1 MRKILLAFIFA
12 LCLDCS
18 AATADWQKPE
28 VRISNAYRYLVRE
41 RHSIY
46 IQRGEIDFSYQR
58 DSDRFS
64 KFLFS
69 PFIELHNNLQT
80 DRLERKETG
89 LEVGTD
95 ITPWFYIGESL
106 QYTRYNYDWT
116 DYIWH
121 PRIKY
126 AAEAETRI
134 MFSLPVGS
142 IGEDKKI
149 RAFLLD
155 EYTYSFRL
163 TQPTR
168 NELSVGVKAPL
179 MRYLQ
184 GSFAWRHIDRIH
196 DFDSDALEATL
207 TLVF

>member
-1 MRKILLAFIFA
+1 MRKILLALIFV
-12 LCLDCS
+12 LCFDCS
-18 AATADWQKPE
+18 NVIADWQKPE
-28 VRISNAYRYLVRE
+28 VRLSNAYRFLVRE

-46 IQRGEIDFSYQR
+46 VQRAEIDFFYQR
-58 DSDRFS
+58 DTDRFS
-64 KFLFS
+64 RLLFS

-126 AAEAETRI
+126 AAEAETRLK
-134 MFSLPVGS
+134 FNFPLAD
-142 IGEDKKI
+142 IGENRKI
-149 RAFLLD
+149 NAYFID
-155 EYTYSFRL
+155 EYTYSFRIE
-163 TQPTR
+163 QPTR
-168 NELSVGVKAPL
+168 NELVLGVMVPFHKHAEF
-179 MRYLQ
+179 
-184 GSFAWRHIDRIH
+184 SFGWRHIDRIH
-196 DFDSDALEATL
+196 DFDSDALEVNL